1 MYHFWLLFFCFI
13 TSHHCDNYVRN
24 DELSPTMS
32 WVGCLLTD
40 LVLSDKYMKVKIM
53 EIKEILRR
61 IGLFSE
67 NKTKSSESF
76 CKQPTQLIIV
86 AHNCQT
92 SKRISSVFFFS
103 FIFLSFHLSVA
114 YILLFCLHLSVH
126 GKIKKNNNLQNC

>member
-1 MYHFWLLFFCFI
+1 MVLSCFLNVSV
-13 TSHHCDNYVRN
+13 TVMCRD
-24 DELSPTMS
+24 DELSCTMS

-67 NKTKSSESF
+67 NKTKSSEPF

-86 AHNCQT
+86 AHNCHT
-92 SKRISSVFFFS
+92 SKRISSVFFF
-103 FIFLSFHLSVA
+103 FPLSSSVFTSQLL
-114 YILLFCLHLSVH
+114 ILLFCLHLSVH
-126 GKIKKNNNLQNC
+126 GKIKKITIYKIVKSVLG